1 MFSFLCVFVYC
12 VFVYCVFVYCVI
24 SGGHAANLRSAEKNE
39 TRVQSITLADGRRVT
54 ADVFVDASYEVCVCV
69 CVRARVCMCVCV
81 RACVCVCVCVCVRAR
96 ARVCVRS

>member
-1 MFSFLCVFVYC
+1 MFSFLC

-69 CVRARVCMCVCV
+69 C
-81 RACVCVCVCVCVRAR
+81 AR
-96 ARVCVRS
+96 ARVCACVRE